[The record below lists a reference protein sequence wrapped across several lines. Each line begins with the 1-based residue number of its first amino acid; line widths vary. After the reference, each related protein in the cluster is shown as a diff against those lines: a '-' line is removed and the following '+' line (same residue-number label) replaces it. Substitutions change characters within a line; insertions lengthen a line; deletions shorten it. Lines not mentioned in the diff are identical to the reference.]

1 MGRWYYLRG
10 VRVIAGMTVVGAV
23 MDAVAEPLL
32 SSPVAESV

>member
-23 MDAVAEPLL
+23 IVVEAEPLL
-32 SSPVAESV
+32 SAPVAESV